1 MELLFLIL
9 AFCGGAL
16 LIFGANL
23 VIADVMEAHRQRIR
37 VRLDDELRLRQ
48 RERARSTVA
57 YKEVYEMAASG
68 VMDVRVRPSLRER
81 LAKMVDESGVALRP
95 RQLLVLCAM
104 IGAVIAAPVGA
115 LSGRWL
121 LGGALGAAAAMAPL
135 LYVSMA
141 RTKRREKLLSQLP
154 DAFDLMSRSMRA
166 GQTMSQALHVVSE
179 EFSSPIAEEFGF
191 CYEQQNLGLSPEAAM
206 RDLARRT
213 GLLELRIFVLAVM
226 IHRQTGGNLSELL
239 GKLSNVIRQRY
250 RIRGAIKSLTAEG
263 RLQAAILLL
272 LPPVLMGVMTVV
284 NRPYAMTLFQHPGL
298 LAAMGISMLVGG
310 AWMQHIVSFDF

>member
-37 VRLDDELRLRQ
+37 VRLDEELRLRQ
-48 RERARSTVA
+48 RERARSTVV
-57 YKEVYEMAASG
+57 YKEVYEMAAAG
-68 VMDVRVRPSLRER
+68 VMDIRVRPTLRER
-81 LAKMVDESGVALRP
+81 LTKLVDESGIVIRP
-95 RQLLVLCAM
+95 RQLLILCAM
-104 IGAVIAAPVGA
+104 VGALITVPVGA
-115 LSGRWL
+115 LSGRWG
-121 LGGALGAAAAMAPL
+121 LGGALGAASAAAPF

-141 RTKRREKLLSQLP
+141 RARRREKLLAQLP

-166 GQTMSQALHVVSE
+166 GQTMSQALQVVSE

-191 CYEQQNLGLSPEAAM
+191 CYDQQNLGLSPEAAM

-226 IHRQTGGNLSELL
+226 IHRQTGGNLAELL

-250 RIRGAIKSLTAEG
+250 RIRGAIKSFTAEG
-263 RLQAAILLL
+263 RLQAVILLL
-272 LPPVLMGVMTVV
+272 LPPVLLGVMTLV
-284 NRPYAMTLFQHPGL
+284 NRPYAATLFQHPAL
-298 LAAMGISMLVGG
+298 LAATGISMLVGG
-310 AWMQHIVSFDF
+310 AWMQRIVSFDF